1 MYIYII
7 AHILF
12 DISTNCACRPIYLFV
27 TNFQPVD
34 PLDAACSSLESAMA
48 DCAAVTENALAIRL
62 SNLKLH
68 SKVSA

>member
-1 MYIYII
+1 
-7 AHILF
+7 
-12 DISTNCACRPIYLFV
+12 
-27 TNFQPVD
+27 
-34 PLDAACSSLESAMA
+34 MA